1 MEHLVVNIPWQQ
13 SLIMYNTFVY
23 MLYSLLICVNVLS
36 ISCVYMCRPVHF
48 LSPSHRIVYT
58 LAAGALAGTF
68 INLFLMSENSWIRTN
83 DPYLTA
89 FLNCE

>member
-1 MEHLVVNIPWQQ
+1 
-13 SLIMYNTFVY
+13 
-23 MLYSLLICVNVLS
+23 MLYSCTLICVTVLS
-36 ISCVYMCRPVHF
+36 ISLVFIYRPVHF

-68 INLFLMSENSWIRTN
+68 TNLFLMSEKSWIHM
-83 DPYLTA
+83 DDAYLTA